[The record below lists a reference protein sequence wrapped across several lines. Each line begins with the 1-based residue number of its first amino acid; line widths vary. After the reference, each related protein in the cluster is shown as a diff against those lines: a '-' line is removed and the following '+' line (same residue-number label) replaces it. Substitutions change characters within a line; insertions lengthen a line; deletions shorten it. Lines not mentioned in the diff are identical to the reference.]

1 MLVLGFAFA
10 ASWTVVTAMAVRLPR
25 LLEAAVVCR
34 AACALTNTV
43 SPTANVRFCIS
54 QSQGGVSVL
63 RRHGGQPMVA
73 AFGCPWVWVP
83 RPLVS

>member
-1 MLVLGFAFA
+1 MTSPLQQKLKVTGPVVITANRLGDG
-10 ASWTVVTAMAVRLPR
+10 
-25 LLEAAVVCR
+25 AVVCR
-34 AACALTNTV
+34 AACALRNTV
-43 SPTANVRFCIS
+43 SPTANVRSCIS
-54 QSQGGVSVL
+54 QSRGGVSGL